1 MGIMTEGQRDYLADL
16 ALRKGVVL
24 EDTDNKSVAW
34 ASKKIDELKAMD
46 DAECLEPTPEF
57 SKKVIATVDN
67 IIKGIRAWTFQ
78 K

>member
-1 MGIMTEGQRDYLADL
+1 
-16 ALRKGVVL
+16 
-24 EDTDNKSVAW
+24 
-34 ASKKIDELKAMD
+34 MD
-46 DAECLEPTPEF
+46 DAEFLEPTPEF

>member
-1 MGIMTEGQRDYLADL
+1 MGVMTEGQRDYLADL

-46 DAECLEPTPEF
+46 DAEFSEPTAEF
-57 SKKVIATVDN
+57 SKKVTTVVDN